1 MSEKEKTESEAKDW
15 KEYFNVKESTK
26 VDTVDRLDIMV
37 GVNEYKGQTAIFMCK
52 VTDRGRCQAF
62 NPLPAYLWEKA
73 IPIINGYSKRI
84 KEIELESMTDNVTK
98 ELERLKALG
107 VDVSALIKKVA
118 K

>member
-1 MSEKEKTESEAKDW
+1 MSKKETESEAKDW
-15 KEYFNVKESTK
+15 KEYFNVREVTK
-26 VDTVDRLDIMV
+26 IDTVDRLDIMV

-73 IPIINGYSKRI
+73 IPVLQGYGKRI
-84 KEIELESMTDNVTK
+84 KEIELKSMEDNVTK
-98 ELERLKALG
+98 ELLRLKSLG
-107 VDVSALIKKVA
+107 VDVSSLIKKVA